1 MEYIKLGHVSDRI
14 TDGDFTQVE
23 ILAGI
28 TAGYYVI
35 VNVKG
40 LVLTAAQVASH
51 LSGAVDGDTL
61 TWTADNVWPE

>member
-1 MEYIKLGHVSDRI
+1 MEYIKLGTVAQQV
-14 TDGDFTQVE
+14 TDGETTSAAVV
-23 ILAGI
+23 AAV
-28 TAGYYVI
+28 TADTLRV

-61 TWTADNVWPE
+61 TWTSANVWPG

>member
-1 MEYIKLGHVSDRI
+1 MTGAAV
-14 TDGDFTQVE
+14 V
-23 ILAGI
+23 AAV
-28 TAGYYVI
+28 TAGTLVV

-61 TWTADNVWPE
+61 TWTADNVWPEA